1 MEIQIGNFNRLI
13 KSFNVSSRKQDED
26 IVRTQLTID
35 CIDINDDVEYIS
47 NSITE
52 EMKENNVKILN
63 GDLVYNFPDY
73 ELNSVDKYVSESS
86 SRLSITFIK

>member
-35 CIDINDDVEYIS
+35 CIDIDDDVEYIS

-52 EMKENNVKILN
+52 EMEENNGGEEIL
-63 GDLVYNFPDY
+63 GDLIDTTIETVISFI
-73 ELNSVDKYVSESS
+73 VSQ
-86 SRLSITFIK
+86 TMN